1 MKTTVRAGLAALLLI
16 GCQSIDTTRLASN
29 SVWTEASSPV
39 NASLRGIDAVD
50 ELTCWATGSQGTW
63 LRTID
68 GGETWTSGKIEGA
81 AERDFRDVVAFDSTS
96 AIALAVGS
104 PAEFWMTDD
113 GGGTWRRTWSL
124 AHPDA
129 FLDAMEFWDGK
140 RGIAWGDPI
149 DGSFCILLTEDGGE
163 TWNRVPEANIP
174 PPAEGEAGFA
184 ASGSCLSVG
193 PDGRAW
199 IATGG
204 ARARVLRSED
214 HGRTWTSHETDMNAG
229 ENSTGGF
236 SLVVLDDGRGVLVGG
251 DYANPEVLEGSA
263 CFTEDDGRTWLPAS
277 APQPGYRSQ
286 VAWGGPRLGWLAL
299 GKTGASL
306 SADGES
312 WVDWSQVEGG
322 TPAPQDLYAFSFSP
336 TTDGLTG
343 KRGAVLGWAVG
354 REGKIGV
361 LRTPSD

>member
-68 GGETWTSGKIEGA
+68 GGETWTSGQIEGA

-163 TWNRVPEANIP
+163 TWNRVPEADIP

-229 ENSTGGF
+229 ESSTGGF

-336 TTDGLTG
+336 TTDGRRG

-354 REGKIGV
+354 REGKIGI